1 MIVIFSAIA
10 ATFLLSVFLRK
21 NKHFVDKIIERQNI
35 IEINSNGETYSGIAL
50 KLSGKV
56 EVDKTGINIQ
66 RELESLMETLARRD
80 VGFTYFVITGLT
92 KNRTVSTLIILRDCI
107 NCENELLEEIE
118 NIRNIASAVAP
129 HIHLDIASISN
140 RSIPIPSSWGNMSYA
155 KIYQKLID
163 TPKNSLLVEG
173 FDIDLGTMK
182 TDTGDIR
189 TGIRTADIT
198 RHIGIFGSTGSGKST
213 TADILAK
220 RLIRNGFNVTLLD
233 WHGEHIGKIDGLKI
247 VGSDNVIRINPL
259 KLGNTDEIV
268 EILGDVLKLTDP
280 QRFLLYSVLLKMKRS
295 NKFDMKTFITT
306 LTRVEE
312 TNNWMREVKYG
323 LLRKVYLLFTKEGK
337 QLFTDKIENPNVDD
351 VIFNAVIDLSFIKN
365 LRLRRI
371 YGLLMIKLISDF
383 YMKNKPIKPS
393 LLVLEEAHNYFVKDS
408 EFLEKLISE
417 IRKFGLGLCVVS
429 QSPSSISPE
438 VLKNTNIKI
447 IHTIKS
453 DLDKRIL
460 AESLSLTPSLYDSLD
475 KLDVGEALISA
486 PNMKIPIIIRVKE

>member
-1 MIVIFSAIA
+1 
-10 ATFLLSVFLRK
+10 
-21 NKHFVDKIIERQNI
+21 
-35 IEINSNGETYSGIAL
+35 
-50 KLSGKV
+50 
-56 EVDKTGINIQ
+56 
-66 RELESLMETLARRD
+66 
-80 VGFTYFVITGLT
+80 
-92 KNRTVSTLIILRDCI
+92 
-107 NCENELLEEIE
+107 
-118 NIRNIASAVAP
+118 
-129 HIHLDIASISN
+129 
-140 RSIPIPSSWGNMSYA
+140 
-155 KIYQKLID
+155 
-163 TPKNSLLVEG
+163 
-173 FDIDLGTMK
+173 
-182 TDTGDIR
+182 
-189 TGIRTADIT
+189 
-198 RHIGIFGSTGSGKST
+198 
-213 TADILAK
+213 
-220 RLIRNGFNVTLLD
+220 
-233 WHGEHIGKIDGLKI
+233 
-247 VGSDNVIRINPL
+247 
-259 KLGNTDEIV
+259 
-268 EILGDVLKLTDP
+268 
-280 QRFLLYSVLLKMKRS
+280 
-295 NKFDMKTFITT
+295 
-306 LTRVEE
+306 
-312 TNNWMREVKYG
+312 
-323 LLRKVYLLFTKEGK
+323 
-337 QLFTDKIENPNVDD
+337 D